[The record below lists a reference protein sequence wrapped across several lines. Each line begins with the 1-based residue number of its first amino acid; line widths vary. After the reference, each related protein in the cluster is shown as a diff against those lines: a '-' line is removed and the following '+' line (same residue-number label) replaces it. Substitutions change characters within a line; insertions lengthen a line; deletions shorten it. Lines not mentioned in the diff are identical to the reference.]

1 MTEMNSLEK
10 VPLHVFCVVGR
21 SFYGMIVS
29 FPLDNVLQTLLSRL
43 TVWIGIFLLALD
55 SFQFIS
61 IINQFDSYNLTDA
74 LSILFGVVFM
84 ISDAVF
90 IIQLYR
96 NATEH
101 KLIIDEPNVESKS
114 RNDMVEVAEEIYQ
127 SDESFDNSMLRRR
140 MKF

>member
-1 MTEMNSLEK
+1 MSLRI
-10 VPLHVFCVVGR
+10 VF
-21 SFYGMIVS
+21 
-29 FPLDNVLQTLLSRL
+29 VLISLLSL
-43 TVWIGIFLLALD
+43 TRIGFV
-55 SFQFIS
+55 
-61 IINQFDSYNLTDA
+61 
-74 LSILFGVVFM
+74 GVVFM